1 MKEGINIELDA
12 AEKELVPDDLNSL
25 AVGSYE
31 IPNPVIRSRYFYIFI
46 SLSVISFLITYMN
59 TWIN

>member
-1 MKEGINIELDA
+1 MKDGINIELDA

-46 SLSVISFLITYMN
+46 SLSP
-59 TWIN
+59 